1 MSYGG
6 LKCLGGE
13 WAYGSESRERA
24 SERAAD
30 TTIMEGRGKK
40 KKSGK
45 AVEKGETGGIL
56 KRCELRREAAR
67 RKWNEITDRKKG

>member
-1 MSYGG
+1 M
-6 LKCLGGE
+6 GGE

-40 KKSGK
+40 KKK
-45 AVEKGETGGIL
+45 VEKLL
-56 KRCELRREAAR
+56 KKVRLE
-67 RKWNEITDRKKG
+67 GF

>member
-1 MSYGG
+1 M
-6 LKCLGGE
+6 GGE

-40 KKSGK
+40 KK
-45 AVEKGETGGIL
+45 VEKLL
-56 KRCELRREAAR
+56 KKVRLE
-67 RKWNEITDRKKG
+67 GF